1 MKKVCGVFFI
11 FTYQY
16 AVIGGDMRQKI
27 LFEKLSKDY
36 KACVYY
42 GVNELL
48 CDEAE
53 SLEIAMTQAKTLL
66 LPIPMC
72 KGEQLNI
79 QQDKQ
84 ISKSMLLEYIQN
96 GQYIFGGCI
105 PEDWKELAE
114 EKGAKCFDYMKE
126 KTIAIY
132 NSIATAE
139 GTIAEMIRT
148 YPKNLHGEKVL
159 VLGFG
164 TCAKTLASKLKAFDM
179 NVTIA
184 ARNEQALMEAY
195 VYGYETVPLELL
207 DEVIDE
213 YPLIVNTIPAR
224 VLSQKTLERMKKQA
238 VLYEIASMPY
248 SFSEEEAKKV
258 EITYYIC
265 PALPAKYAPVSSA
278 EMLREF
284 IERSV

>member
-1 MKKVCGVFFI
+1 
-11 FTYQY
+11 
-16 AVIGGDMRQKI
+16 MRQKI
-27 LFEKLSKDY
+27 LFEQLAKDY
-36 KACVYY
+36 TACVYY
-42 GVNELL
+42 GVNELN
-48 CDEAE
+48 CEEAE
-53 SLEIAMTQAKTLL
+53 SLEIAMTQAKVLL

-84 ISKSMLLEYIQN
+84 ISKNMLLEYIQK
-96 GQYIFGGCI
+96 GQYIFAGCI
-105 PEDWKELAE
+105 PEEWKIAAE
-114 EKGAKCFDYMKE
+114 EKGATCFDYMKE

-164 TCAKTLASKLKAFDM
+164 TCAKTLANKLKACDM

-184 ARNEQALMEAY
+184 ARSEVALMEAY
-195 VYGYETVPLELL
+195 AYGYETVPLELL
-207 DEVIDE
+207 NEVIDV
-213 YPLIVNTIPAR
+213 YTLIVNTIPAR
-224 VLSQKTLERMKKQA
+224 VLPQKTLELMKKQA

-248 SFSEEEAKKV
+248 SFSEEEAKAAKV
-258 EITYYIC
+258 TYHIC

-284 IERSV
+284 IESKM